1 MVPVHAATYIHNLH
15 MIRDIVFGFFKYH
28 KFSHNEM
35 ITLFQHKYVFHT
47 IFLIMPDTIIKCYKI
62 FTCILYMH
70 VHVCSQKLS
79 KLFLPIFP
87 FVYTV
92 KPI

>member
-35 ITLFQHKYVFHT
+35 ITLFHT
-47 IFLIMPDTIIKCYKI
+47 NGNIGRNNLDNF
-62 FTCILYMH
+62 
-70 VHVCSQKLS
+70 
-79 KLFLPIFP
+79 
-87 FVYTV
+87 
-92 KPI
+92 